1 MNIVYQKPSQPTGC
15 LQWIPIQSHHQKGIP
30 QLDDEYPLTKAL
42 TAREF
47 YIKPPDSVTFKSE
60 AMATKGH
67 HYTVSVGLYK
77 DRPGS
82 GHIKPH
88 N

>member
-1 MNIVYQKPSQPTGC
+1 MDYTP
-15 LQWIPIQSHHQKGIP
+15 LRQKGIP
-30 QLDDEYPLTKAL
+30 QFSLTKAL
-42 TAREF
+42 TVKEP

-67 HYTVSVGLYK
+67 HDTVSVGLYK

-82 GHIKPH
+82 GYIKPH